1 MPQASLAGVRI
12 LVADD
17 LETNRALVSKMLKRF
32 DAEVLL
38 AEDGSQAIELMKTES
53 VDIVLM
59 DCQMPV
65 LDGYAATRTIRH
77 ELGSDIPIIALT
89 ANALEGDR
97 ERCLAAGMTDFLSKP
112 VRLNVLREGLSKW
125 VTSPSPT
132 RA

>member
-1 MPQASLAGVRI
+1 
-12 LVADD
+12 
-17 LETNRALVSKMLKRF
+17 
-32 DAEVLL
+32 
-38 AEDGSQAIELMKTES
+38 MKTES

-97 ERCLAAGMTDFLSKP
+97 ERCLAAGMTDFMSKP